1 MGYRTASRLA
11 GICVLFALAR
21 TAHADEPSASDRHLA
36 QSLFDQARALM
47 DQGRY
52 ADACPR
58 FADSERLDPGG
69 GTLLNLALCYDK
81 LGKLAL
87 AYDTYSEAISVA
99 IAEHRHEREK
109 FARDRVASLGPRL
122 PRLTLKI
129 TDVPAGME
137 VRLDGANVPLS
148 AWGTAMTVDPGEHVV
163 EAIARDRAPWKA
175 AINVAEGEAREVPIV
190 WTLAAPPPP
199 AVIAPTPAPPLS
211 MPRPPPAPHVEKY
224 RSATFYVLGT
234 VAIASLAASAVT
246 GGIAWSAHESAGQ
259 KCSGSTG
266 FCADPT
272 GVSDA
277 SRARTFA
284 WVSTVTLGAG
294 VIAGV
299 VAFALPR
306 NERVTVGAIPGG
318 GAISLE
324 GTWR

>member
-11 GICVLFALAR
+11 GVCVLFALAR
-21 TAHADEPSASDRHLA
+21 TARADEPSASDKHLA

-99 IAEHRHEREK
+99 IAEHRREREK
-109 FARDRVASLGPRL
+109 FARDRVAALGPRL

-137 VRLDGANVPLS
+137 VHLDGANVPLS

-163 EAIARDRAPWKA
+163 EATAPDRAPWKA
-175 AINVAEGEAREVPIV
+175 AIHVTEGETSEVPIV
-190 WTLAAPPPP
+190 LTLAAPPPA
-199 AVIAPTPAPPLS
+199 AVVAPTPAPAFAMPPLRPHPTS
-211 MPRPPPAPHVEKY
+211 RSTAPRPSTCWAP
-224 RSATFYVLGT
+224 
-234 VAIASLAASAVT
+234 
-246 GGIAWSAHESAGQ
+246 W
-259 KCSGSTG
+259 
-266 FCADPT
+266 P
-272 GVSDA
+272 
-277 SRARTFA
+277 SRL
-284 WVSTVTLGAG
+284 W
-294 VIAGV
+294 
-299 VAFALPR
+299 PR
-306 NERVTVGAIPGG
+306 AP
-318 GAISLE
+318 
-324 GTWR
+324 